1 MFESILKTLKGIPPL
16 ELAILAIFIVYIAL
30 PLKTPEG
37 IANLVDSPLG
47 VILLLISTIYLFV
60 YTSNPL
66 LGVIFIL
73 VAYELIRRS
82 SQSSSVRYIE
92 LTPSQRQK
100 DIQMVA
106 MNPPKQ
112 TSLEE
117 EIVEMRAP
125 IGQSNIIQ
133 KPTAGNFIPV
143 ADKLIDGAS
152 ML

>member
-1 MFESILKTLKGIPPL
+1 MIDTILKTLRNIPPL
-16 ELAILAIFIVYIAL
+16 ELTLLAIFIIYVAL

-37 IANLVDSPLG
+37 LANLVDSPLG
-47 VILLLISTIYLFV
+47 IILLLIATIYLFV

-82 SQSSSVRYIE
+82 SNTSSVRYIE
-92 LTPSQRQK
+92 LTPSQRTK
-100 DIQMVA
+100 DIQMRA
-106 MNPPKQ
+106 MNPPKH

-117 EIVEMRAP
+117 EMVEMRAP
-125 IGQSNIIQ
+125 IGQSNIVN
-133 KPTAGNFIPV
+133 KPTAGNFKPV

>member
-133 KPTAGNFIPV
+133 KPTAGNFKPV